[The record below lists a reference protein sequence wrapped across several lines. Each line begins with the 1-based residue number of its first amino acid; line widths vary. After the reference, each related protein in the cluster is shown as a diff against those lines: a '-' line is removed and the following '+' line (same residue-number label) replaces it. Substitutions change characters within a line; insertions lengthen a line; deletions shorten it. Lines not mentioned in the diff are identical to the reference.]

1 MGAGE
6 GAGRYP
12 LLEPADS
19 RWSQPEGA
27 TVAYDLSADEA
38 VNHYSE
44 AELRTFIEDFLQAL
58 GATREEAE
66 IVADGVVTA
75 SLWYHPGQGQGLEK
89 LIRYHRRVGEGGTV
103 ANAPMRWEREGPA
116 YGLLDAAKGF
126 GYVAAQ
132 RAMNKAVD
140 KATQSGIAMIW
151 VRNSNHFGI
160 AGYHALAAA
169 RRGLIG
175 WSMTNAR
182 AEMAPWGS
190 AKPVLATNPWGIAIP
205 TPGEDQG
212 LILLDMALTM
222 SGKGMMRWY
231 LEQGRAMPETWALT
245 PDGHVTTD
253 PAAAM
258 DGPML
263 PIGEYKGYGLSLI
276 TDVLTGV
283 MSGAKFGLSVFQ
295 DEQHYDVGHLMMAF
309 DPGMFMLRERFDER
323 LEQLIAEVKGAPPID
338 PDRPVLLPGELEHE
352 RSRHRRRSG
361 IPVSRNTAETVRGLA
376 QDLGV
381 ACPL

>member
-1 MGAGE
+1 
-6 GAGRYP
+6 
-12 LLEPADS
+12 
-19 RWSQPEGA
+19 
-27 TVAYDLSADEA
+27 VAYDLTDNEPVDLHPEA
-38 VNHYSE
+38 SLRRF
-44 AELRTFIEDFLQAL
+44 AEEVLLAL
-58 GATREEAE
+58 GASREEAE
-66 IVADGVVTA
+66 IIADGVITA

-89 LIRYHRRVGEGGTV
+89 LLRYRRRLREGGLV
-103 ANAPMRWEREGPA
+103 ADAPMRWEREGPA
-116 YGLLDAAKGF
+116 YGLLDAARGF

-132 RAMNKAVD
+132 RAMLKAVD
-140 KATQSGIAMIW
+140 KAQQTGIAMVW

-169 RRGLIG
+169 RRGMIG

-182 AEMAPWGS
+182 SEMAPWGS
-190 AKPVLATNPWGIAIP
+190 AKPVLATNPWGLAVP
-205 TPGEDQG
+205 TPGSAQG
-212 LILLDMALTM
+212 PIVLDMALTM

-231 LEQGRAMPETWALT
+231 LEQGRSMPASWALT
-245 PDGHVTTD
+245 PAGEVTTD

-309 DPGMFMLRERFDER
+309 DPTMFMPRERFDER

-338 PDRPVLLPGELEHE
+338 PERPVLLPGDLEHA
-352 RSRHRRRSG
+352 RSERRRREG
-361 IPVSRNTAETVRGLA
+361 VPVARASAAALRELA
-376 QDLGV
+376 QELGV
-381 ACPL
+381 PCPL